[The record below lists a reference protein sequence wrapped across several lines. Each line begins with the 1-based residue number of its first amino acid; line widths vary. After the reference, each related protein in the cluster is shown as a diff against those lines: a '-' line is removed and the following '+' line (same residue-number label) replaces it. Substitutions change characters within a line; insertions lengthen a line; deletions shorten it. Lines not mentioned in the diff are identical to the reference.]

1 MELSCFDESN
11 ELMMKLMEEFNLVV
25 AITFFGQKAWIR
37 MSANV
42 YNCKQDFIDMKG
54 RIANALKIQ

>member
-1 MELSCFDESN
+1 ML
-11 ELMMKLMEEFNLVV
+11 KLMEEFNLVV